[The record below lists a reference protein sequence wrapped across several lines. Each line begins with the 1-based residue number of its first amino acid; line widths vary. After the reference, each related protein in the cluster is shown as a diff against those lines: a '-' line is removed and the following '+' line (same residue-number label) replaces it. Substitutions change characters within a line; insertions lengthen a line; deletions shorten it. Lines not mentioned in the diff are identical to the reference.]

1 MNRAGTIV
9 YLAAVGL
16 LTFVLAALWL
26 APGPQARW
34 RQWQAPAPQ
43 APQLDDVQ
51 AAQLRPNPAATANYP
66 GVVQRPLFSPDR
78 RPVAAASAA
87 APAAPPVAI
96 EQVRLQG
103 LVAGP
108 SLTGVMLEEQGKTRF
123 VRVGETVADWKLE
136 RVQARA
142 ALFSRALTHPPRPWR
157 GRAVWLAPLR
167 ARPHRA
173 DLRMAW
179 RHRPRQRPVSM
190 RRPCL
195 RPPQLPPPAR
205 PRRPGRLRP
214 PTVQPCAAAASVVA
228 RRCLPPVQTNRCA
241 DRHSSCNPIHCPIDC
256 SHDQV
261 ILLHGFGADLRGR
274 PDGLRSA

>member
-16 LTFVLAALWL
+16 LTVVLAALWL

-142 ALFSRALTHPPRPWR
+142 ALFSRAGQQREIALKAVSPEPSSGAANAPAQGRPRAPAAAPPTAAAPAAPAAAPAGVSAPPGDTTSAPRAPQPAAAGAPAARGGFGGGAGRPRP
-157 GRAVWLAPLR
+157 AAPAGTTNS
-167 ARPHRA
+167 AR
-173 DLRMAW
+173 
-179 RHRPRQRPVSM
+179 
-190 RRPCL
+190 
-195 RPPQLPPPAR
+195 
-205 PRRPGRLRP
+205 
-214 PTVQPCAAAASVVA
+214 
-228 RRCLPPVQTNRCA
+228 
-241 DRHSSCNPIHCPIDC
+241 
-256 SHDQV
+256 
-261 ILLHGFGADLRGR
+261 
-274 PDGLRSA
+274 

>member
-103 LVAGP
+103 LVAGL
-108 SLTGVMLEEQGKTRF
+108 SLTVVMLE
-123 VRVGETVADWKLE
+123 
-136 RVQARA
+136 
-142 ALFSRALTHPPRPWR
+142 
-157 GRAVWLAPLR
+157 
-167 ARPHRA
+167 
-173 DLRMAW
+173 
-179 RHRPRQRPVSM
+179 
-190 RRPCL
+190 
-195 RPPQLPPPAR
+195 
-205 PRRPGRLRP
+205 
-214 PTVQPCAAAASVVA
+214 
-228 RRCLPPVQTNRCA
+228 
-241 DRHSSCNPIHCPIDC
+241 
-256 SHDQV
+256 
-261 ILLHGFGADLRGR
+261 
-274 PDGLRSA
+274 

>member
-16 LTFVLAALWL
+16 LTAVLAALWL

-43 APQLDDVQ
+43 APQLGDVQ

-142 ALFSRALTHPPRPWR
+142 ALFSRAGQQRR
-157 GRAVWLAPLR
+157 IELAAGSDASAAPV
-167 ARPHRA
+167 ARPGGA
-173 DLRMAW
+173 AG
-179 RHRPRQRPVSM
+179 PS
-190 RRPCL
+190 
-195 RPPQLPPPAR
+195 AGASI
-205 PRRPGRLRP
+205 PRRPSNGVAPTAPAAPSVNAAPVPAPTAAP
-214 PTVQPCAAAASVVA
+214 PTSTSAPSRPAAA
-228 RRCLPPVQTNRCA
+228 T
-241 DRHSSCNPIHCPIDC
+241 DRPAMRSGSFGGSAAAPAT
-256 SHDQV
+256 
-261 ILLHGFGADLRGR
+261 GADKSVR
-274 PDGLRSA
+274 